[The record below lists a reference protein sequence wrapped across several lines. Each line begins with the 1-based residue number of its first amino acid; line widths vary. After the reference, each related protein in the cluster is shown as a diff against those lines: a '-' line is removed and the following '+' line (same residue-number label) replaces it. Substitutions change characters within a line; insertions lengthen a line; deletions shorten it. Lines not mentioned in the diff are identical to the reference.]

1 MVITADFFAEKR
13 VFCGADH
20 RQPRRGATRAP
31 GPWIHRGP
39 AWSIVEGEHAGR
51 HHDRGRPGRSSPRP
65 STACS
70 SRAIA
75 SSTRAAP
82 PRPAWSTVSTWSSSA
97 PIVEGEHAGRHHD
110 RGRPGRPSP
119 RPSRVCSSRAIAS
132 STRAASPRPCK
143 VCSSRRARAKH
154 PVNQP
159 RYLLAVREQGP
170 RKPAAEPAAGPRPEG
185 PATAVAVEPPP
196 LPKTCGIL
204 SGLVHT
210 VPATRPPEIF
220 PPPRGGA
227 SSTRARAASPRA
239 VGLVIVEGEHAGRHH
254 DRGRG
259 PEGIRRFCHRNR
271 LVDRPPRP
279 AWSIDNRGRR
289 GHAAPGVPGQRHRDR
304 PGRLSRRGAAVTT
317 GPQIRTVALP
327 AWSTTAAAVEGMQ
340 LQACPAASPRPAWS
354 TVSTWSRSAPI
365 VEGEHT
371 GRHHR
376 PADPHRRVAG
386 LVDHRRGRRGYAAP
400 GVPGSVTVGRGPGH
414 RRGPRRGATRHHR
427 PADPHRR
434 VVANWRHSRHAA
446 PGQKHFPGNEAP
458 RGVGP
463 SWLQTSLGTAWS

>member
-65 STACS
+65 AWLTA
-70 SRAIA
+70 
-75 SSTRAAP
+75 
-82 PRPAWSTVSTWSSSA
+82 STW
-97 PIVEGEHAGRHHD
+97 
-110 RGRPGRPSP
+110 
-119 RPSRVCSSRAIAS
+119 RA
-132 STRAASPRPCK
+132 
-143 VCSSRRARAKH
+143 CSSRRARAKH

-279 AWSIDNRGRR
+279 AWS
-289 GHAAPGVPGQRHRDR
+289 
-304 PGRLSRRGAAVTT
+304 
-317 GPQIRTVALP
+317 
-327 AWSTTAAAVEGMQ
+327 
-340 LQACPAASPRPAWS
+340 
-354 TVSTWSRSAPI
+354 TVSTWSSSAPI
-365 VEGEHT
+365 VEGEHA

-386 LVDHRRGRRGYAAP
+386 LVDHRRGR
-400 GVPGSVTVGRGPGH
+400 GSEPVD
-414 RRGPRRGATRHHR
+414 RRRQSGPRRRVSTPVVTTGPQIRTVAL
-427 PADPHRR
+427 PA
-434 VVANWRHSRHAA
+434 
-446 PGQKHFPGNEAP
+446 
-458 RGVGP
+458 
-463 SWLQTSLGTAWS
+463 

>member
-65 STACS
+65 AWLTA
-70 SRAIA
+70 
-75 SSTRAAP
+75 
-82 PRPAWSTVSTWSSSA
+82 STW
-97 PIVEGEHAGRHHD
+97 
-110 RGRPGRPSP
+110 
-119 RPSRVCSSRAIAS
+119 RA
-132 STRAASPRPCK
+132 
-143 VCSSRRARAKH
+143 CSSRRARAKH

-279 AWSIDNRGRR
+279 AWSTVSTWSSSAPRARR
-289 GHAAPGVPGQRHRDR
+289 SAPVPLRPSRACSSRRARAASPWAVGLVIVEGEHAGRHRDR
-304 PGRLSRRGAAVTT
+304 GRGPEGIRRFCHRNRLVDR
-317 GPQIRTVALP
+317 P
-327 AWSTTAAAVEGMQ
+327 
-340 LQACPAASPRPAWS
+340 PRPAWS
-354 TVSTWSRSAPI
+354 TVSTWSSSAPI
-365 VEGEHT
+365 VEGEHA

-386 LVDHRRGRRGYAAP
+386 LVDHRRGR
-400 GVPGSVTVGRGPGH
+400 GSEPVD
-414 RRGPRRGATRHHR
+414 RRRQSGPRR
-427 PADPHRR
+427 R
-434 VVANWRHSRHAA
+434 VSTPVVTTGPQIRTVA
-446 PGQKHFPGNEAP
+446 
-458 RGVGP
+458 
-463 SWLQTSLGTAWS
+463 LLAWSIDRRGRPGRRSRRGADRRRSSRVSTPVVTTGPQIRTATAVEVNRSIVAGSPDLDEG